1 MTETDKAALAR
12 AIEIARKDPGERRR
26 IDEKLANGEDWDD
39 VAGRCACWCQHDA
52 LALMPWQLPPIYYA
66 AHLDSVLREPFGDP
80 SGRREAGE
88 VLKKLLALGLSRFEP
103 DPLGALEQAEA
114 KRRAAK

>member
-1 MTETDKAALAR
+1 MTETDKAALAK
-12 AIEIARKDPGERRR
+12 AIEIARKDPTRRR
-26 IDEKLANGEDWDD
+26 RLDDELAKGKDWRR
-39 VAGRCACWCQHDA
+39 VAGDCACWCQHDA
-52 LALMPWQLPPIYYA
+52 LTLMPWQLPPIYYA

-103 DPLGALEQAEA
+103 DPLGAIAEAEA
-114 KRRAAK
+114 KRQPAK